1 MLIFLFVRYFL
12 STFQTA
18 EIRRRPDN
26 PETLSQC
33 FLSLPQDTNS
43 FTSCRQTIKAV
54 SRASPP
60 FLCFHFSLTVSLLST
75 STNLSLS
82 PSLPFGYF
90 RGINTRRSGLYQGTR
105 DGFDGPPKAVHHPRC
120 VPPSTRRMSD
130 INPSG
135 CQDQRCV

>member
-33 FLSLPQDTNS
+33 FLSLPRDTNS

-60 FLCFHFSLTVSLLST
+60 FLCFHFSLTVSSLYLYQSI
-75 STNLSLS
+75 SFSLS
-82 PSLPFGYF
+82 PFWLLSRHKHSTF
-90 RGINTRRSGLYQGTR
+90 RIISGDSRRLRRPSKGCPSPALR
-105 DGFDGPPKAVHHPRC
+105 PAFNPP
-120 VPPSTRRMSD
+120 D
-130 INPSG
+130 E
-135 CQDQRCV
+135 